1 MQGIIERSA
10 VSEIIS
16 SLRDVPIFA
25 DLPEATLA
33 RIAGIGELSA
43 APAGTELFRQ
53 GEQPRVLHVLLE
65 GQVALGG
72 AASDGSAAIVEVVTP
87 VDMFILAAVL
97 TDAPYL
103 MSARTIAPA
112 RLLQIPAAG
121 LRDLIASQ
129 PRLAL
134 RMLASLSL
142 QYRKM
147 VRQVKDLKL
156 RSAAQRLG
164 CFLLALASEG
174 GGDARVVLPY
184 DKQLLAARLG
194 TSPEHLS
201 RAFAALRAHGVE
213 VSGMTVRI
221 GDLKALTAFSA
232 PDEV

>member
-1 MQGIIERSA
+1 MSDTVA
-10 VSEIIS
+10 P
-16 SLRDVPIFA
+16 LRDVPIFA
-25 DLPEATLA
+25 DLADATLA
-33 RIAGIGELSA
+33 RIAGIGERCSV
-43 APAGTELFRQ
+43 PAGAELFRQ
-53 GEQPRVLHVLLE
+53 GELPKALHILLE
-65 GQVALGG
+65 GQVALSGT
-72 AASDGSAAIVEVVTP
+72 APDGSVAVVEVVTP

-112 RLLQIPAAG
+112 RLLLIPAAP
-121 LRDLIASQ
+121 LREIIASEAG
-129 PRLAL
+129 LAL
-134 RMLASLSL
+134 RMLASLSM

-147 VRQVKDLKL
+147 VRQIKDLKL

-164 CFLLALASEG
+164 CFLLALASERG
-174 GGDARVVLPY
+174 GEPKVVLPY

-194 TSPEHLS
+194 TTPEHLS

-221 GDLKALTAFSA
+221 SDLEALTAFSA

>member
-1 MQGIIERSA
+1 MSG
-10 VSEIIS
+10 IIS

-25 DLPEATLA
+25 DLKEAALVS
-33 RIAGIGELSA
+33 IAGIGELRDL
-43 APAGTELFRQ
+43 PAGVELLRQ
-53 GEQPRVLHVLLE
+53 GEKPRVLHVLLQ

-72 AASDGSAAIVEVVTP
+72 TASDGTVAVVEVVTP

-97 TDAPYL
+97 TGAPYL
-103 MSARTIAPA
+103 MSARSITPV
-112 RLLQIPAAG
+112 RLLQIPAAA
-121 LRDLIASQ
+121 LRELIAGQ

-164 CFLLALASEG
+164 CFLLALASEH
-174 GGDARVVLPY
+174 GGDARVMLPY
-184 DKQLLAARLG
+184 DKQILAARLG
-194 TSPEHLS
+194 TTPEHLS

-213 VSGMTVRI
+213 VSGMTVYI
-221 GDLKALTAFSA
+221 NDLKALAAFSL